1 MSGHKMMWQNLIM
14 AINRYIIAE
23 LSSILNNIFT
33 DRNKGTP
40 ADMRNNLTAIGLSG
54 DSLISIV
61 SNFPCHDNN
70 IK

>member
-1 MSGHKMMWQNLIM
+1 M

-23 LSSILNNIFT
+23 FEPSSILNNIFT
-33 DRNKGTP
+33 DRNKGTT

>member
-40 ADMRNNLTAIGLSG
+40 ADMRNNLTAIG
-54 DSLISIV
+54 
-61 SNFPCHDNN
+61 
-70 IK
+70 